1 MNVQKK
7 IALGFIRAKLNSLA
21 VINRKKAGAMAFTL
35 FCTPLGRTRKSSTIF
50 EPAEKLSFQYNG
62 LAVNGFRFNPSG
74 DKKVLILHGFSSGC
88 QHFDHYIPLLIEKN
102 YCILAFDAPA
112 HGRSEG
118 QTVNAVEYSEMIQ
131 MVNLQFGP
139 LDAYIAH
146 SFGGLSVCLALEHM
160 AHSSD
165 TKLMLIAPAT
175 ETSTAISSA
184 FKMLKLKNPH
194 LRKAL
199 EDNISM
205 ISGKPVEWYSIRRAM
220 HQIDATVNWFHDEDD
235 HTTPLSDALEV
246 KNDAHPNISFHIS
259 SGLGHSRIYRDPQV
273 VQQICSIL

>member
-1 MNVQKK
+1 MNLQKK
-7 IALGFIRAKLNSLA
+7 IAMGLIRAKLNSLA
-21 VINRKKAGAMAFTL
+21 VINRKKAGEMAFTL
-35 FCTPLGRTRKSSTIF
+35 FCTPLGRTKKSSVIF
-50 EPAEKLSFQYNG
+50 EPAEKLSFQNNS

-74 DKKVLILHGFSSGC
+74 NKKVLILHGFSSGC
-88 QHFDHYIPLLIEKN
+88 QHFDHYIPPLIDKN
-102 YCILAFDAPA
+102 YCVLAFDAPA

-131 MVNLQFGP
+131 KVNAEFGP

-146 SFGGLSVCLALEHM
+146 SFGGLSVCLALEIM
-160 AHSSD
+160 SHSSD
-165 TKLMLIAPAT
+165 TKLILIAPAT

-199 EDNISM
+199 EDNISS

-220 HQIDATVNWFHDEDD
+220 HQINASVEWFHDEDD
-235 HTTPLSDALEV
+235 HTTPLSDALQV
-246 KNDAHPNISFHIS
+246 KSDAHPNVNFHIS
-259 SGLGHSRIYRDPQV
+259 SGFGHSRIYRDQQV
-273 VQQICSIL
+273 IQQICALL